1 MNIQN
6 TKKKTIYLVGTTSL
20 NFNNLTIEA
29 IKTINKSECVILSDK
44 TPKKFLSQLKRI
56 NTRLYLVRQLST
68 NKKEFINS
76 AYKIALS
83 YRIISILEID
93 DPIFIGEE
101 IDKYTFFVKKGFQV
115 KIVSGI
121 INLLDFLNL
130 KLEPI
135 TDRKK
140 NSAVSFIESNKIIVD
155 NQIKNLDHVQKLII
169 KLNHEKGNK
178 VLVKILTN
186 LNQFSK
192 FNFVNTLTY
201 QKISLKKE
209 SDLLNK
215 TIEKRNFNYLILEKI

>member
-101 IDKYTFFVKKGFQV
+101 IDKYRFFVKKGFQV

-121 INLLDFLNL
+121 INLLDFLN
-130 KLEPI
+130 
-135 TDRKK
+135 
-140 NSAVSFIESNKIIVD
+140 F
-155 NQIKNLDHVQKLII
+155 
-169 KLNHEKGNK
+169 
-178 VLVKILTN
+178 
-186 LNQFSK
+186 
-192 FNFVNTLTY
+192 
-201 QKISLKKE
+201 
-209 SDLLNK
+209 
-215 TIEKRNFNYLILEKI
+215 

>member
-56 NTRLYLVRQLST
+56 NTRLCLVRQLST

-101 IDKYTFFVKKGFQV
+101 IDKYRFFVKKGFQV

>member
-6 TKKKTIYLVGTTSL
+6 TKKKTIYLVGTSSL

-101 IDKYTFFVKKGFQV
+101 IDKYRFFVKKGFQV

>member
-1 MNIQN
+1 MSIQN

-56 NTRLYLVRQLST
+56 NTRLCLVRQLST

-101 IDKYTFFVKKGFQV
+101 IDKYRFFVKKGFQV

-209 SDLLNK
+209 SDLLNEI
-215 TIEKRNFNYLILEKI
+215 IEKRNFNYLILEKI

>member
-1 MNIQN
+1 MSIQN

-44 TPKKFLSQLKRI
+44 TPKKFISQLKRI
-56 NTRLYLVRQLST
+56 NTRLCLVRQLST

-101 IDKYTFFVKKGFQV
+101 IEKYKFFVKKGFQV

-209 SDLLNK
+209 SDLLSK
-215 TIEKRNFNYLILEKI
+215 IIEKRNFNYLILEKI

>member
-1 MNIQN
+1 MSIQN

-44 TPKKFLSQLKRI
+44 TPKKFISQLKRI
-56 NTRLYLVRQLST
+56 NTRLCLVRQLST
-68 NKKEFINS
+68 NKKEFIDS
-76 AYKIALS
+76 AYKTALS
-83 YRIISILEID
+83 YRIISILAID

-101 IDKYTFFVKKGFQV
+101 IEKYKFFAKKGFQI

-140 NSAVSFIESNKIIVD
+140 NSAVSFIESKKIIVD
-155 NQIKNLDHVQKLII
+155 NQIKNLNQVQKLII

-209 SDLLNK
+209 SDLLSK
-215 TIEKRNFNYLILEKI
+215 IIEKRNFNYLILEKI